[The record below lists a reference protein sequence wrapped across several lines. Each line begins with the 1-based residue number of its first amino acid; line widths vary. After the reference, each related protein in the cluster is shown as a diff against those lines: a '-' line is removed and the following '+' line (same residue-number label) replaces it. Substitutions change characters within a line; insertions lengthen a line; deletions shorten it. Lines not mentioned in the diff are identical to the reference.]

1 VYGIA
6 GQQPF
11 VPSFL
16 AERPL
21 TRVAFEL
28 AAAAHFGQRR
38 DADGVPYVAHPL
50 EAAALLHSLGFDD
63 NLTAA
68 AVLHDVLEDTDL
80 SDGHIEDRLDREVL
94 DLVRAVTDDERISD
108 EGERKAALRAS
119 VERAGPRAAAIFAAD
134 KLSKVRE
141 LRVRLSRDPSPPRD
155 AAVKLEHYRLSLEM
169 LERVL
174 GRHPL
179 TEQLRFE
186 LEALDALPP
195 HGRQVK

>member
-1 VYGIA
+1 MYGTA
-6 GQQPF
+6 EQQQF
-11 VPSFL
+11 VPSFV

-63 NLTAA
+63 SLTAA
-68 AVLHDVLEDTDL
+68 ALLHDTLEDTDL
-80 SDGHIEDRLDREVL
+80 SDGQIEARLDREVV

-108 EGERKAALRAS
+108 EAERKTALRAS
-119 VERAGPRAAAIFAAD
+119 VERAGPRAGAIFAAD

-141 LRVRLSRDPSPPRD
+141 LRVRLSRDPSPPAD
-155 AAVKLEHYRLSLEM
+155 AAAKLEHYRLSADM

-174 GRHPL
+174 GKHPL

-186 LEALDALPP
+186 LEALEALPP
-195 HGRQVK
+195 HGQQIE